1 MILVANPAKPLELTA
16 KGTPRRNVCLAKYEA
31 EIEAIYA
38 AAESSRDG
46 PQPPSTWTPE
56 STLAFVHSV
65 VEAAMD
71 QVGGS
76 IAINRSLQPSRSTS
90 CVGIT
95 SGRCDSSRRDNRK
108 MVEMKPLLVG
118 HPRDLHPEAVRVS
131 PRRGAG
137 SVGNRWERSRT
148 SSKRWTRS
156 GRLGR

>member
-71 QVGGS
+71 QKVAENDELFSLGCDRY
-76 IAINRSLQPSRSTS
+76 AI
-90 CVGIT
+90 
-95 SGRCDSSRRDNRK
+95 
-108 MVEMKPLLVG
+108 MPLCAL
-118 HPRDLHPEAVRVS
+118 
-131 PRRGAG
+131 
-137 SVGNRWERSRT
+137 
-148 SSKRWTRS
+148 
-156 GRLGR
+156 